1 MRVSYFLGIDGGGSQ
16 TTCVLG
22 DESKVLASVTVGGSN
37 IVRLGERQT
46 RAALEQGLREA
57 CKAAAIKPAQITA
70 VCAGIAGAAREENR
84 AQIAAILSKLVG
96 AQVTVVGDMEIAHQA
111 ALNGSPGIVVISGTG
126 SIAYGRDASGHS
138 ARAGGWGFAFS
149 DEGSGHWI
157 GVQAIAAVARSLDA
171 GTCTKLSER
180 ILESWHLASYDEL
193 MQQANASPAPNFA
206 ALFPDVLVAAE
217 AGDSAACDLLT
228 RAGVELA
235 GLAVVV
241 FRRLWKP
248 NDSITIA
255 QAGGVFENSPTVRDS
270 FQRELKNSIP
280 QAEIFLSQAR
290 AAEGALAMARK
301 LNSSSA

>member
-1 MRVSYFLGIDGGGSQ
+1 MRVGYFLGIDGGGSQ

-22 DESKVLASVTVGGSN
+22 DENRVLASVTVGGSN
-37 IVRLGERQT
+37 IVRLGEQQA
-46 RAALEQGLREA
+46 RAALELGVRDV
-57 CKAAAIKPAQITA
+57 CKAAAINPAQITA
-70 VCAGIAGAAREENR
+70 VCAGIAGAAREQNR
-84 AQIAAILSKLVG
+84 AQIAGELSKLVRG
-96 AQVTVVGDMEIAHQA
+96 QIMVVGDMEIAHQA
-111 ALNGSPGIVVISGTG
+111 ALNGAPGIVVISGTG
-126 SIAYGRDASGHS
+126 SIAYGRDSSGHT
-138 ARAGGWGFAFS
+138 ARAGGLGFATS

-157 GVQAIAAVARSLDA
+157 GLQAVAAVAHALNA
-171 GTCTKLSER
+171 GTHTKLSDC
-180 ILESWHLASYDEL
+180 ILKTWHLASYDEL
-193 MQQANASPAPNFA
+193 MQRANASPAPNFA
-206 ALFPDVLVAAE
+206 ALFPDVLAAAE

-248 NDSITIA
+248 GDSITIA
-255 QAGGVFENSPTVRDS
+255 QAGGVYENSQTVRDS

>member
-1 MRVSYFLGIDGGGSQ
+1 VRVSYFLGIDGGGSQ

-37 IVRLGERQT
+37 IVRLGERQA
-46 RAALEQGLREA
+46 RAALEQGVREV
-57 CKAAAIKPAQITA
+57 CKAAAIKPAQIAA
-70 VCAGIAGAAREENR
+70 VCAGIAGAAREQNR
-84 AQIAAILSKLVG
+84 AQIAGILSKLVG
-96 AQVTVVGDMEIAHQA
+96 AQVAVVGDMEIAHQA
-111 ALNGSPGIVVISGTG
+111 ALNGAPGIVVISGTG
-126 SIAYGRDASGHS
+126 SIAYGRDASGHA
-138 ARAGGWGFAFS
+138 ARAGGWGFAIS
-149 DEGSGHWI
+149 DKGSGHWI
-157 GVQAIAAVARSLDA
+157 GVQAVAAVADARDA
-171 GTCTKLSER
+171 GTCTKLSDC
-180 ILESWHLASYDEL
+180 ILETWHLASYDEL

-206 ALFPDVLVAAE
+206 ALFPDVLAAAE
-217 AGDSAACDLLT
+217 AGDAAARDLLT

-248 NDSITIA
+248 GDSITLA

-280 QAEIFLSQAR
+280 QAEILLSLAR

-301 LNSSSA
+301 VNSSSA